1 MREPTWRRPDRP
13 ELCWPPQRAGSHVT
27 LFRWLEPQS
36 STDKEVNVLAVT
48 FLGISIAGRE
58 LLIIGAVVVIIVL
71 IGIVLMQR
79 RPPK

>member
-1 MREPTWRRPDRP
+1 M
-13 ELCWPPQRAGSHVT
+13 LG
-27 LFRWLEPQS
+27 PQS
-36 STDKEVNVLAVT
+36 STDKEVIVLAVT
-48 FLGISIAGRE
+48 LFGISIAGRE